1 MIVTGDER
9 RSEKQIHEQI
19 TKQMFAAVIH
29 LDKDIHRIMM
39 ESGLSWEE
47 DEWLEEMPET

>member
-1 MIVTGDER
+1 MTGDEH

-19 TKQMFAAVIH
+19 TRQMFAGSIH
-29 LDKDIHRIMM
+29 LDKEIHRIMM

-47 DEWLEEMPET
+47 DEWLEEKPET